1 MIVEVDRTNIVR
13 NLRYSLSLQFI
24 ERLERG
30 NKIDSGKRLCL
41 KDAIEN
47 ENGITVVNVQE
58 NFKKELRKIKIK
70 DGRREM
76 FNMKEEGLSTSLY
89 VEDDSRSH
97 YDKLNWKNSSFPQ
110 DLINS
115 ESNPRYYR
123 TASKNKYIR
132 SGSNNARD
140 RSGGKFGLKKR

>member
-1 MIVEVDRTNIVR
+1 MDRTNIVR

-58 NFKKELRKIKIK
+58 NVKKELRKIKIK

-76 FNMKEEGLSTSLY
+76 FIVQYERRGIINNPICGL
-89 VEDDSRSH
+89 
-97 YDKLNWKNSSFPQ
+97 
-110 DLINS
+110 
-115 ESNPRYYR
+115 
-123 TASKNKYIR
+123 
-132 SGSNNARD
+132 
-140 RSGGKFGLKKR
+140 